1 MECVEKA
8 RERAGVVEERLV
20 REERVL
26 EERDEAYRKV
36 LVQLGQDTAISEE
49 QSRLVARQRHRVSDL
64 RKVHSKC
71 TEQLRDWSVTPFCK
85 V

>member
-8 RERAGVVEERLV
+8 REKGGEVEEKLV

-49 QSRLVARQRHRVSDL
+49 QRRLVARQRHRVSDL
-64 RKVHSKC
+64 RKVHSK
-71 TEQLRDWSVTPFCK
+71 QL
-85 V
+85 